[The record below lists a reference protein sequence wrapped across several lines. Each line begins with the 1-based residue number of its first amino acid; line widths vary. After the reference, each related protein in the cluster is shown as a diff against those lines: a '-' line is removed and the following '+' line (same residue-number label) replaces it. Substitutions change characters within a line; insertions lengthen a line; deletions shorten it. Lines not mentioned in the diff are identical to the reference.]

1 MTKNIDLVSRA
12 TETLKARY
20 KKPIHTV
27 AACLE
32 TTTGQIYEGLN
43 IDHFGGYVCA
53 ETSVLATAMNNG
65 ETAFKRLAAVR
76 KEPDGS
82 IGIANP
88 CGKCRQI
95 LYDYCPGILV
105 AVGSLSERREVP
117 IEELLPFSFTRQRQK
132 IHDARMG
139 STESEIVG

>member
-1 MTKNIDLVSRA
+1 MSSLSLLEHA
-12 TETLKARY
+12 TSVLEARY
-20 KKPIHTV
+20 QKPIHTV

-32 TTTGQIYEGLN
+32 TASGKVYEGVN
-43 IDHFGGYVCA
+43 IDHFGGFVCA

-65 ETAFKRLAAVR
+65 ETEFKRLATVR
-76 KEPDGS
+76 KEPDGA

-105 AVGSLSERREVP
+105 AVGTISEKKEVT

-139 STESEIVG
+139 DRESEIVG